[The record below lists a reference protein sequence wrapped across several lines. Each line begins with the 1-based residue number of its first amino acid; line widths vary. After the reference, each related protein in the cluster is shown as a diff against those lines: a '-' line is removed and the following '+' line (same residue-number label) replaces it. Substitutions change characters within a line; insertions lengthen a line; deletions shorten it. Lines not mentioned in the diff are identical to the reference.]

1 VGRLDSRT
9 QRGQATVELAL
20 TLPVVILALLLVVQ
34 VGLVARSQV
43 LVVHAAREGARAA
56 AVGGSSSTVRAAA
69 ASSPGLDARHMRVDV
84 DVDVGVGVGVGGG
97 GIGGGALARVEVRYR
112 APTDVPL
119 VGALLGEPE
128 LTAEVAM
135 RVEDPPTGPG

>member
-1 VGRLDSRT
+1 VGRLDGRT

-84 DVDVGVGVGVGGG
+84 DVDVGVAGG

-135 RVEDPPTGPG
+135 RVEDPPSGPG